1 MSEIIDGMDQLDIF
15 DWLGDETENV
25 TIKPF
30 DMLESENYLP
40 SLIQAKKSF
49 LLNTYKLSDKE

>member
-15 DWLGDETENV
+15 DWLGDKTESAPH
-25 TIKPF
+25 KPF
-30 DMLESENYLP
+30 DMLETENYLP
-40 SLIQAKKSF
+40 SVIQTKKSF